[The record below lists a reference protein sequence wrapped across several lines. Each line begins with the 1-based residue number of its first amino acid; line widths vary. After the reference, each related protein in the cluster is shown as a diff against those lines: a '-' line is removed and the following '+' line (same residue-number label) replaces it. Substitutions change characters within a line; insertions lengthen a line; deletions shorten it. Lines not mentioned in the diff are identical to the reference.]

1 MDSSTEF
8 LFGTSAGS
16 QLEAVRKREQG
27 GIQAARRVIIDPSN
41 PPAGENFSEAF
52 DNANQF
58 VGIRLRL
65 GNLAGLWSTANFKA
79 NCKMTHEYADNII
92 RARASREKGQQDS
105 DEESKYGLL
114 DSILQSTSDH
124 IDVRSQL
131 LNVLIAG

>member
-16 QLEAVRKREQG
+16 QLEAVRKSER
-27 GIQAARRVIIDPSN
+27 GIQAVRRVIIDPSN

-65 GNLAGLWSTANFKA
+65 GNLAGLWSTANFKV
-79 NCKMTHEYADNII
+79 NCKITHDYADNII
-92 RARASREKGQQDS
+92 RARASREKHLQEAHEGN
-105 DEESKYGLL
+105 KYGLL